1 MADDQ
6 KRGGKVMLS
15 KIGLL
20 ILSLGVMSADSE
32 WLIIPLAM
40 VITGALL
47 MIAGEGNKNNEED

>member
-1 MADDQ
+1 
-6 KRGGKVMLS
+6 MLS